1 MSVRLRFNR
10 IGRPHVHFYRL
21 VATDR
26 RKARD
31 AKPIEILGTFNPHN
45 ITKPEVINLERIKYW
60 LSVGATPSLTVLH
73 TLKNAGLWND
83 VKPGAVAAVK
93 S

>member
-26 RKARD
+26 RNSRD

-45 ITKPEVINLERIKYW
+45 INKPEVINLQRVQYW
-60 LSVGATPSLTVLH
+60 LSVGAQPTLTVLH
-73 TLKNAGLWND
+73 TLKSAGFWHQ
-83 VKPGAVAAVK
+83 VKPGTPALAK